1 MRGAQRMFD
10 PQQITL
16 TVNGREVKA
25 TSDSR
30 MNLADFLRKELKL
43 TGTHLGCEHGVCGA
57 CTVLVDGATA
67 RSCLMLAV
75 QANGRKITTIEGV
88 ANGEMLHP
96 IQDALSRH
104 HGLQC
109 GFCTPGVVMTL
120 MELDQDRNGRALSE
134 KEIRAALS
142 GNLCRCTGY
151 QGMIDAALELF
162 GSTNAKA

>member
-1 MRGAQRMFD
+1 MFD
-10 PQQITL
+10 PQQISL
-16 TVNGREVKA
+16 TVNGREITA
-25 TSDSR
+25 TIDSR

-43 TGTHLGCEHGVCGA
+43 TGTHMGCEHGVCGA

-75 QANGRKITTIEGV
+75 QANGRSITTVEAV
-88 ANGEMLHP
+88 ANGDTLHP

-109 GFCTPGVVMTL
+109 GFCTPGVIMTL
-120 MELDQDRNGRALSE
+120 MELDQDREGRALSE
-134 KEIRAALS
+134 EEIRAALS

-151 QGMIDAALELF
+151 QGMVDAALELF
-162 GSTNAKA
+162 GSTHSKA